1 MRDMLTTISS
11 IIVILFCLSLLI
23 VSGETGEADGR
34 EAKQIESR
42 SVSSQSENTPVSKTT
57 LYQKVQSVKFK
68 NGVLIFVTL
77 EQGGLKQH
85 YFQIRD
91 KNVVLCSNTNRDM
104 PINSIKF
111 TDDGSSTLQI
121 TIPPAFEVDLLE
133 AMSELN

>member
-1 MRDMLTTISS
+1 MRDLLTTISS

-23 VSGETGEADGR
+23 VSGETGEADSQ
-34 EAKQIESR
+34 EAKQISTRSMSSKSEES
-42 SVSSQSENTPVSKTT
+42 PVPRTT

-77 EQGGLKQH
+77 DQGGLKEH

-91 KNVVLCSNTNRDM
+91 KNVVLCSNSDRDM

-111 TDDGSSTLQI
+111 TDDGSSTLQV